1 MNVHGGKKTF
11 GDNYFNTYAPVVT
24 WFAIRILIICAIVLN
39 CHIRQVD
46 YIMAYA
52 QAPIEC
58 GIYLQLPDG
67 IETES
72 GNRRTHVLNLLGNV
86 YSQKQAGKVWSNFL
100 SDNIFKIGLEKS
112 NIDECVFLTRQ
123 PSVPSVRL

>member
-11 GDNYFNTYAPVVT
+11 GENYFDKYAPVVA
-24 WFAIRILIICAIVLN
+24 WFAIRILIICAIALN
-39 CHIRQVD
+39 CHICQVD

-72 GNRRTHVLNLLGNV
+72 GNRRTHVLKLM
-86 YSQKQAGKVWSNFL
+86 
-100 SDNIFKIGLEKS
+100 
-112 NIDECVFLTRQ
+112 
-123 PSVPSVRL
+123 